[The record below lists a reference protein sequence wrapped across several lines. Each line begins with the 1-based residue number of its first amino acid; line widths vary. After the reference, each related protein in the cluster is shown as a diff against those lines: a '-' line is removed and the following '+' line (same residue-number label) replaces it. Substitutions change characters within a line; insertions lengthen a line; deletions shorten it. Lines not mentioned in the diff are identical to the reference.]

1 MILRFMHK
9 DKIKFVAN
17 NYNLISFLEFLESAV
32 LLRSGW
38 CIKYWHDGCGTC
50 GCIPFKRKLNKYSD
64 MVILAGLNELLRR
77 ESETW
82 LINVIGVGNKDE
94 NYSDWVKYRFDD
106 AIGLCLEKI
115 SKNTSVQ
122 ALEKIIEGTPLGNFR
137 EQKIRIKNAQHDN
150 WLEHQKK
157 QKKIEDKSRDRKLI
171 KQGVRLVEHSKRVEK
186 YEKRSKDL
194 EI

>member
-1 MILRFMHK
+1 MSFMHR
-9 DKIKFVAN
+9 DKIKFVGN
-17 NYNLISFLEFLESAV
+17 KFNPISFLEFLESAV

-50 GCIPFKRKLNKYSD
+50 GSIPFKRKLNKYSD
-64 MVILAGLNELLRR
+64 MVILEGLNELLRR

-82 LINVIGVGNKDE
+82 LVNVIGVRNKDE
-94 NYSDWVKYRFDD
+94 KYCDWVKYRFDD

-115 SKNTSVQ
+115 SENTSVQ

-137 EQKIRIKNAQHDN
+137 EQKIRIKNNIHKN
-150 WLEHQKK
+150 YLERQKK
-157 QKKIEDKSRDRKLI
+157 QKKIEDKNKERKLI
-171 KQGVRLVEHSKRVEK
+171 KQGARLEQHSKRVEK